1 MTYRVDIGDVR
12 RKRIAR
18 VAAVFVIFVLTF
30 AASGAK
36 ALAPSDI
43 MGHWCG
49 DTTAYD
55 FTPTQLTVTF
65 FNGHPQ
71 RVLRIKSIEIVQGNL
86 MNVIWDP
93 RDGGNTVFQEFTGR
107 SMVQAPNTGGD
118 MGPRREFHRC

>member
-1 MTYRVDIGDVR
+1 MTYRVDILGVP
-12 RKRIAR
+12 RKSIAR
-18 VAAVFVIFVLTF
+18 AAGVLLAFALVF

-36 ALAPSDI
+36 ALTSSDI
-43 MGHWCG
+43 MGRWCG
-49 DTTAYD
+49 DTTAYN
-55 FTPTQLTVTF
+55 FTPAQLTVTF
-65 FNGHPQ
+65 FDGHPQ
-71 RVLRIKSIEIVQGNL
+71 RVLRIKSIEILQGNL

>member
-1 MTYRVDIGDVR
+1 MTNRVEIGGAR
-12 RKRIAR
+12 RRRIAR
-18 VAAVFVIFVLTF
+18 CAAVLVIFALTF

-36 ALAPSDI
+36 ALVPSDI
-43 MGHWCG
+43 MGRWCG

-55 FTPTQLTVTF
+55 FTPAQLTVTF

-71 RVLRIKSIEIVQGNL
+71 RVLRIKSIEIQGSL

-107 SMVQAPNTGGD
+107 TMVQAPNTGGD